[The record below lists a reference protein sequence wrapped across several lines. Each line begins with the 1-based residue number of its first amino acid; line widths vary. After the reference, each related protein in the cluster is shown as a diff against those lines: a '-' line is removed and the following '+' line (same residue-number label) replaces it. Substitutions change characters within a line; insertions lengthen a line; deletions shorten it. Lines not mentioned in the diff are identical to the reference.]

1 MHVSVCVHVNPSWAI
16 LGGWHS
22 GKTRRMSPETNNPC
36 KPTTPCKQLRFKKK
50 KREREKKFL
59 SHEYANMQRGV
70 SACLKKCCFCF
81 QQLIVQTTAL
91 SPSLCLSF
99 CLPLSFC
106 LSVFLTWSMNMVNRL
121 DPALSSPS
129 SLDGLRL
136 AMEIENA

>member
-1 MHVSVCVHVNPSWAI
+1 MSVFAFMLTLAGLFWVAGIQEKLAECHQKQITLANP
-16 LGGWHS
+16 
-22 GKTRRMSPETNNPC
+22 PP
-36 KPTTPCKQLRFKKK
+36 PCKQLRFKKK